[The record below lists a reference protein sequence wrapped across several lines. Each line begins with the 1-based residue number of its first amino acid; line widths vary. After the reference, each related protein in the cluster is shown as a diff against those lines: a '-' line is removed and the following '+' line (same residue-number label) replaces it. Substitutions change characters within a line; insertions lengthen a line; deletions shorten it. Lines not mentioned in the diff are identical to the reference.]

1 MVVSMR
7 AVIEDAVIAESD
19 DIVEQGGYAYFPGTG
34 VRLDWLER
42 RRRHRTSP
50 ARMAFNSTTW

>member
-7 AVIEDAVIAESD
+7 AVIEDLVIAESD

-34 VRLDWLER
+34 VTLDWLE
-42 RRRHRTSP
+42 
-50 ARMAFNSTTW
+50 